1 MYNTLSRLDLLLCRD
16 SCWVREEQ
24 FFVFSILAYANFANA
39 LAFFSAAVN
48 TRFRFFFGAV
58 MAATTGATGA
68 ADGAAGALEAPT
80 SSSESLSRLINALGA
95 RRSSEC
101 MLL

>member
-1 MYNTLSRLDLLLCRD
+1 MDF
-16 SCWVREEQ
+16 WGIREEQ

-58 MAATTGATGA
+58 MAATTGEATGA